1 MIFATILC
9 ALSWN
14 SPFGFK
20 MIAMFGFF
28 RFVLGIG
35 IGGDYPLSA
44 VIASEFATVS
54 RRGFMMSAVF
64 AMQGVG
70 ILVAPLVALLILN
83 GYKGAIEEDYLKVDM
98 VWRLCVLFGIIPAI
112 AALYFRLTIPE
123 SPRYTAH
130 VVGDVDKAREDI
142 DLMRDNT
149 KPFLQT
155 VNQESGQKEERKGK
169 NGKELS
175 FKEFFSK
182 WKNLKILLGC
192 SISWFALDV
201 AFYGSNLN
209 QSFVI
214 SEIGFAPVESD
225 TYAHLQK
232 LILGNLIIVFFGT
245 CSFIFIFKQTFV

>member
-1 MIFATILC
+1 
-9 ALSWN
+9 
-14 SPFGFK
+14 
-20 MIAMFGFF
+20 MIAMFGIF
-28 RFVLGIG
+28 RFILGIG

-70 ILVAPLVALLILN
+70 IFIAPLVALIIL
-83 GYKGAIEEDYLKVDM
+83 GCCKSSIEENYLNVDM

-142 DLMRDNT
+142 ELMMDNK

-155 VNQESGQKEERKGK
+155 VDQEKEGKLGER
-169 NGKELS
+169 NGKELN

-214 SEIGFAPVESD
+214 SEIGFAPAESD

-245 CSFIFIFKQTFV
+245 CSFYFR